1 MAGMML
7 RWQGGQ
13 AGDILMHVIA
23 QNKKVY
29 LNFNPI
35 EVSQSGQLVGEPIK
49 DSRYPVLTNLPY
61 VQVDPVQ
68 KHTPIDYNQL
78 RNDILQVKKD
88 YEHFVIRFFVHDK
101 TFDQNVKDIVAVFD
115 IGCDMNF
122 LPFVIEAGTKKL
134 NDVHKGYDKEIL
146 NKISS
151 KLTTHQKHQ
160 FNIYNTAVGI
170 IDRLQN
176 KDYNFIFN
184 TNDIFGN
191 TKLIQSKLQEFNLDF
206 DNNGYKHWKDINQQF
221 LPSQIYQ
228 TYIKNQTYLYN
239 DNQLSLVEKYVLL
252 ALSKEKFQFLA

>member
-35 EVSQSGQLVGEPIK
+35 EVSQSGQLVGKPIK
-49 DSRYPVLTNLPY
+49 DARYPVLTNLPY

-78 RNDILQVKKD
+78 HNDILQIKKD

-101 TFDQNVKDIVAVFD
+101 TFDQNVKDIVDVYD
-115 IGCDMNF
+115 LGCDTSF
-122 LPFVIEAGTKKL
+122 IPFVIQAGIKKL
-134 NDVHKGYDKEIL
+134 NQPDQLYDKEML

-151 KLTTHQKHQ
+151 KMSTNQKYQ
-160 FNIYNTAVGI
+160 FDIYNTAVAMI
-170 IDRLQN
+170 ERFQN

-184 TNDIFGN
+184 TNDIFSN
-191 TKLIQSKLQEFNLDF
+191 TKLIQSKLQEFDLDF
-206 DNNGYKHWKDINQQF
+206 DNNGYKHWKNINQQF

>member
-1 MAGMML
+1 MML
-7 RWQGGQ
+7 RWTGGQ

-35 EVSQSGQLVGEPIK
+35 EVSQAGQLIGEPIK
-49 DSRYPVLTNLPY
+49 DARYPVLTNLPY
-61 VQVDPVQ
+61 VEFNPVQ

-78 RNDILQVKKD
+78 RNDILQIKKD

-101 TFDQNVKDIVAVFD
+101 TFDQNVKDIVNVFD
-115 IGCDMNF
+115 LGCDTNF
-122 LPFVIEAGTKKL
+122 IPFVIQARVKKL
-134 NDVHKGYDKEIL
+134 SYSNYEYDKEVPYNIL
-146 NKISS
+146 S
-151 KLTTHQKHQ
+151 KMTELQKHQ
-160 FNIYNTAVGI
+160 FDIYNNAVGLI
-170 IDRLQN
+170 ERLRS
-176 KDYNFIFN
+176 KDYNFIFD

-206 DNNGYKHWKDINQQF
+206 DNDGYEQWKDINQQF